1 METETSTG
9 IADAGRTS
17 GARRKSM
24 IDTAKVRTRSE
35 LERAMRTGSEME
47 DAEKLLDYNSADHLL
62 PYLGQF
68 AGASGFYAYS
78 GDVVAAGGEARP
90 LPWRLMGLNSNLWY
104 KSNSYTQDMADP
116 ADHFRQDRGTLIP
129 QMLDLKN

>member
-1 METETSTG
+1 MEACFYSEVTDIWATTFA
-9 IADAGRTS
+9 ADRP
-17 GARRKSM
+17 
-24 IDTAKVRTRSE
+24 
-35 LERAMRTGSEME
+35 
-47 DAEKLLDYNSADHLL
+47 HLL